1 MSQRDPALASD
12 SSLGTSCLPALLKP
26 KTPDS
31 RLYHTVPSGARAAG
45 NTKVAEEAADSA
57 TN

>member
-12 SSLGTSCLPALLKP
+12 SSLGTSC
-26 KTPDS
+26 
-31 RLYHTVPSGARAAG
+31 HTVPSGACAAG